1 MTRSMIFLAM
11 LSVPLLTTS
20 SYAQSALTADQCQ
33 PLTAENT
40 AACCSASNWRDL
52 VVPGSQASCGRSDEV
67 NTQQQTDDGAVG
79 SVTTPGEGGVGTTPP
94 DGGDAAADTGGNP
107 GNSEGVG
114 QAGEKGMDGESPST
128 GTKGNS
134 N

>member
-1 MTRSMIFLAM
+1 MTKSMIFLAL
-11 LSVPLLTTS
+11 LSVPFLTTGS
-20 SYAQSALTADQCQ
+20 SAQTALTADQCR

-40 AACCSASNWRDL
+40 AECCSAPNWRDIIL
-52 VVPGSQASCGRSDEV
+52 PGSQATCGQSGEGAI
-67 NTQQQTDDGAVG
+67 QQQTGEDAVG
-79 SVTTPGEGGVGTTPP
+79 SVTTPGDGEGGTTP
-94 DGGDAAADTGGNP
+94 DGGGTAGDTGGNP
-107 GNSEGVG
+107 GNSQGVG